1 MLQDM
6 LDTMACCL
14 PNPMATWCSSLNNI
28 AKFSNTFISAPTQ
41 AASILLSLMTTEESR
56 QDFWLVHPVHAKRC
70 KNTRLEIF
78 RRKKEANLIGSS
90 NMLLY
95 NCFWTEDPGF
105 CKVATV
111 VLLQFVASLHGA
123 SVDNIKALNLFCFSI
138 A

>member
-14 PNPMATWCSSLNNI
+14 TNPTATWCSSLNTT
-28 AKFSNTFISAPTQ
+28 AKLSNTFISAPTQ
-41 AASILLSLMTTEESR
+41 AASILLSLVTMEESR
-56 QDFWLVHPVHAKRC
+56 QDFWLVHPVHANRC
-70 KNTRLEIF
+70 KSTWLEIF

-95 NCFWTEDPGF
+95 DCFCTEVPGF

-111 VLLQFVASLHGA
+111 VLLQFIASLHGA
-123 SVDNIKALNLFCFSI
+123 GVDNIKALNLFCFSI